1 MFKKSLIMVALVSC
15 YANAAVNVV
24 SDNDKQIVLSV
35 SEQYALGDNDS
46 MTEAKQLVLE
56 QAKKSA
62 SDYAGSYV
70 ESELKVNGQTIT
82 KQEIRVLTAGF
93 MEVLEH
99 KEAKSL
105 GENGGLLLTTTA
117 KIRLSKES
125 ITDGLNKL
133 KTDPERKQK
142 IAALEKENTRLQG
155 ELYELTKKINSGT
168 TRADLIKRREEIL
181 ANLDQN
187 RTTAKKVFE
196 KGTLFQLAQLDADE
210 YELAV
215 KDINDNLFGMLKN
228 KLHVDLGD
236 PKFIRDKSG
245 NGYNVLVPVNW
256 WGVTPLE
263 VRDALLKHFYPKN
276 FSQKETKSGIVG
288 FGYSENTDQN
298 GKAYYT
304 GKLVDYMK
312 DKVVAIKV
320 TAGNKVGY
328 LPIAE
333 NDTRSFAYDY
343 MFQVRGGFNIN
354 GANEYRYKNPIN
366 ILNLSEKELK
376 SISEIK
382 ADVVV
387 LNSKSLRGWKYYER

>member
-1 MFKKSLIMVALVSC
+1 MVALVSC

-256 WGVTPLE
+256 WGLTPLE
-263 VRDALLKHFYPKN
+263 VSNALSKHFYLKKYRSNQNP
-276 FSQKETKSGIVG
+276 EGYVG
-288 FGYSENTDQN
+288 FDYYDNDDQK
-298 GKAYYT
+298 GKAYYSK
-304 GKLVDYMK
+304 KLVEYVK
-312 DKVVAIKV
+312 GKIVAIKV
-320 TAGNKVGY
+320 TAGDKIGY
-328 LPIAE
+328 LPIAGE
-333 NDTRSFAYDY
+333 STESFTHEYV
-343 MFQVRGGFNIN
+343 FKIRGGFAVQGIN
-354 GANEYRYKNPIN
+354 KYVHKNPVN

-387 LNSKSLRGWKYYER
+387 LDSKSLRSWKYYER